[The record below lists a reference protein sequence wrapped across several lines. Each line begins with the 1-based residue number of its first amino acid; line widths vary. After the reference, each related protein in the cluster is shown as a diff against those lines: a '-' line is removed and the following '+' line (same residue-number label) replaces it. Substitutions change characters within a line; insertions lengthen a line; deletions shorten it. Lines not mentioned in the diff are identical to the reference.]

1 MVMDYADRC
10 ARYLPQNGY
19 AYDPRKISID
29 KLTPRQKR
37 RALHKERRAQVKLSG
52 RW

>member
-19 AYDPRKISID
+19 VYDPRRISID
-29 KLTPRQKR
+29 KLTPRQRR
-37 RALHKERRAQVKLSG
+37 RALHKERHADAKKHGQ
-52 RW
+52 W